1 MVLGSKGFQCS
12 RDLFVFVLGIY
23 QSTLFKSDTP
33 GCMYLSIWKSRQ
45 QLKNSFLELIVNLY
59 CHVVFMVNK
68 SLNKIVFRI
77 HGIVFRWCFQIF
89 LCPSLFGEDF
99 QFDEHIVQRGWNHQL
114 GVMLYLNYIPKASH
128 IQSYHKPNKKVVFQP
143 PFFRVYVK
151 LRGGKYKCMY
161 INHISSCSMQ
171 GILTQPFP
179 LLFMTTCFHQI
190 IGK

>member
-89 LCPSLFGEDF
+89 LCPSLFGKISNLTSILF
-99 QFDEHIVQRGWNHQL
+99 KGLKPPL
-114 GVMLYLNYIPKASH
+114 GVIFVLNYIPKASH

-151 LRGGKYKCMY
+151 LRGGVV
-161 INHISSCSMQ
+161 
-171 GILTQPFP
+171 
-179 LLFMTTCFHQI
+179 
-190 IGK
+190 